1 MFKNRKTT
9 RDPSSNF
16 GLMEEIMDM
25 SCIHLAIFGQIVFFS
40 TNLAIFEN
48 QNKYIGL
55 KSTCIRTTKIQHT
68 FELNCFSNGN
78 FQNIVV
84 SKICYLNSIFFID
97 L

>member
-48 QNKYIGL
+48 QNKYIEL
-55 KSTCIRTTKIQHT
+55 ESSCVRTIKNKSH
-68 FELNCFSNGN
+68 F
-78 FQNIVV
+78 
-84 SKICYLNSIFFID
+84 
-97 L
+97 